1 MNRLAYKKQKKC
13 CVSLIL
19 QNEKELYGSLNV
31 NRITDNK
38 YFWRPAETNFSNKII
53 TNNRV
58 TL

>member
-19 QNEKELYGSLNV
+19 QNEKELYDSLNV

-38 YFWRPAETNFSNKII
+38 YFWRLAETNISNKII

>member
-13 CVSLIL
+13 CISFIL

>member
-19 QNEKELYGSLNV
+19 QNEKEPYGSLNV
-31 NRITDNK
+31 NRITDDK

>member
-1 MNRLAYKKQKKC
+1 MNRLPCKKQKKC

-19 QNEKELYGSLNV
+19 QNEKEVYDSLNV

-38 YFWRPAETNFSNKII
+38 YFWMLAKTNFSNKII